1 MAKGNLF
8 VVTAPSG
15 AGKTSLVSA
24 LVKSQSDIC
33 VSVSHTTRAP
43 RPGEVNGINYHFVTN
58 EAFIQMLG
66 QGEFLES
73 AQVYG
78 YHYGTSQTWVNQQL
92 DSNTNVILEIDW
104 QGAAQIRNLNPDA
117 CFIFI
122 LPPSLASL
130 RARLENR
137 GQDDTDTIEARMRQA
152 VSDIGHVAEADYIV
166 VNEEFEA
173 ALEDIKAIIRSSQL
187 KVTAQQYQ
195 RSDLLSS
202 LGNG

>member
-202 LGNG
+202 LGKG